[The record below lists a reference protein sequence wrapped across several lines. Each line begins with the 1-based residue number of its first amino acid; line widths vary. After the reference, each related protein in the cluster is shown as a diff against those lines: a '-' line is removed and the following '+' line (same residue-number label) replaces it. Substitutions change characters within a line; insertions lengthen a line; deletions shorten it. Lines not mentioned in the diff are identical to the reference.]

1 MAKKAVFGIAKS
13 ESQAIAIADNLKLA
27 GFSENDISV
36 LFPDKQGTKNF
47 AHEQHTKAPEGAA
60 TGATGGAVVGGALG
74 WMVGIGAPAIPG
86 LGPFIAAG
94 PIMAALAGAAGGAA
108 VGGLTGALIGM
119 GIPEYEAKRYEGKV
133 KDGNILMSVHTE
145 DSKER
150 DRAKDIFV
158 NGGAEDIS
166 YTGEAS
172 VSKDQETAD
181 PIIAAR

>member
-1 MAKKAVFGIAKS
+1 MAKAVFGIAKS
-13 ESQAIAIADNLKLA
+13 ESQAIAIADQLKAA
-27 GFSENDISV
+27 GFSENDLSV
-36 LFPDKQGTKNF
+36 LFPDKEGTKDF

-60 TGATGGAVVGGALG
+60 TGATGGALLGGALG
-74 WMVGIGAPAIPG
+74 WMVGIGALAIPG

-94 PIMAALAGAAGGAA
+94 PLMAALAGAAGGAA
-108 VGGLTGALIGM
+108 AGGLTGALVGM

-150 DRAKDIFV
+150 ERAKEIFV
-158 NGGAEDIS
+158 SGGAEDIS

-172 VSKDQETAD
+172 VSKDQTTTK
-181 PIIAAR
+181 RRY

>member
-1 MAKKAVFGIAKS
+1 MANKAVFGIAKS
-13 ESQAIAIADNLKLA
+13 QSQAIAIADQLKMA
-27 GFSENDISV
+27 GFSVNDISV
-36 LFPDKQGTKNF
+36 LLPDKQGTKDF

-60 TGATGGAVVGGALG
+60 TGATGGAVLGGALG
-74 WMVGIGAPAIPG
+74 WMVGIGALAIPG
-86 LGPFIAAG
+86 LGPFIAAC

-150 DRAKDIFV
+150 DRAKKIFED
-158 NGGAEDIS
+158 GGAEDIS

-172 VSKDQETAD
+172 VSKDQMT
-181 PIIAAR
+181 AARVD